1 MNARASADR
10 ALLTLL
16 TVAIAA
22 GTASCAAPAGTPTA
36 GAPPTVRL
44 ATPSPTPTTTAT
56 ATATATG
63 IETTI
68 AASASPPTSPAS
80 SLTAEDPNATV
91 EQLAV
96 AWLVAYRTAS
106 FTGAADAW
114 IDRTASYVTDQLAQQ
129 DLQLRRDGR
138 GPGVA
143 WQDFVDRR
151 CTARVADAAAVIPPE
166 APRTDTTVHV
176 QAAATLHTTCA
187 TGADPPDEALAVTLT
202 AVRTDAGWRIASRD
216 Y

>member
-1 MNARASADR
+1 MSGRAGASR
-10 ALLTLL
+10 LLITLL
-16 TVAIAA
+16 AAAIAA
-22 GTASCAAPAGTPTA
+22 GTAACAAPAGTPT

-44 ATPSPTPTTTAT
+44 AAPSPAPTT
-56 ATATATG
+56 TATG

-68 AASASPPTSPAS
+68 ATSASPPTSPAS
-80 SLTAEDPNATV
+80 LLTAEDPDATV

-114 IDRTASYVTDQLAQQ
+114 IDRTAPYVTDQLAQQ
-129 DLQLRRDGR
+129 NLQLRRDGR
-138 GPGVA
+138 GPGMA

-151 CTARVADAAAVIPPE
+151 CTARVVDAAAVIPPE
-166 APRTDTTVHV
+166 APRADSTVHV
-176 QAAATLHTTCA
+176 QAAGTLHTTCA

>member
-1 MNARASADR
+1 MNGRTDASR
-10 ALLTLL
+10 LLLTFLAAGI
-16 TVAIAA
+16 TA
-22 GTASCAAPAGTPTA
+22 GTAACAAPAGTPTA

-44 ATPSPTPTTTAT
+44 TAPSPAPTT
-56 ATATATG
+56 TATATG

-68 AASASPPTSPAS
+68 AAPASPSTSPAS
-80 SLTAEDPNATV
+80 SLTAEDPDATV

-129 DLQLRRDGR
+129 NLQLRRDGR
-138 GPGVA
+138 GPGMA

-151 CTARVADAAAVIPPE
+151 CTARVDDAAAVIPPE

-176 QAAATLHTTCA
+176 QAAGTLHTTCA
-187 TGADPPDEALAVTLT
+187 TGTDPADEALAVTLT
-202 AVRTDAGWRIASRD
+202 AVRTDGGWRIASRD

>member
-1 MNARASADR
+1 MSGRAGASR
-10 ALLTLL
+10 LLLTLL
-16 TVAIAA
+16 AAPIAA
-22 GTASCAAPAGTPTA
+22 GTAACTAPAGTPTA

-44 ATPSPTPTTTAT
+44 AAPSPTPSGTASP
-56 ATATATG
+56 TG
-63 IETTI
+63 IQTRV
-68 AASASPPTSPAS
+68 AAPPSPPTNSAGFSAAEEP
-80 SLTAEDPNATV
+80 TAAV

-114 IDRTASYVTDQLAQQ
+114 IDRTAPYVTEQLAQQ
-129 DLQLRRDGR
+129 NLQLRRDGR

-151 CTARVADAAAVIPPE
+151 CTARVVDAAAVIPPE
-166 APRTDTTVHV
+166 APRTDSTAHV
-176 QAAATLHTTCA
+176 QAAGTLHTTCA
-187 TGADPPDEALAVTLT
+187 TGGDPPDEALAVTLT
-202 AVRTDAGWRIASRD
+202 AVRTADGWRIASRD